1 MIAIIMLKLPIWTI
15 TEHIQVDNAEE
26 DPCGEPGVA
35 LVYTTSSKM
44 FQFLNAN
51 LSGEWKMAMAS
62 DRDGLVILIADFH
75 RANIQTLRVNPENDG
90 TGGEEVALADLMNLA
105 ESLKDAK

>member
-1 MIAIIMLKLPIWTI
+1 MIARTMLQLPIWTI
-15 TEHIQVDNAEE
+15 TEHIQVDKTDE

-35 LVYTTSSKM
+35 LVFTTSSKM

-51 LSGEWKMAMAS
+51 LGGEWKMAMAA

-75 RANIQTLRVNPENDG
+75 RVNIQTLRVNPEKDG
-90 TGGEEVALADLMNLA
+90 TGGEEVELAELMTLA